1 MPCEACSWTPE
12 RQNRCRYHSHVK
24 LFYGVSDRGVWS
36 LGSQF
41 ILKERSS
48 NPPNFEASNIRF
60 LKEKTSIPVPIIVED
75 WEEDHNRYFMLTKRI
90 HGESLD
96 AAWPTLSTADRE
108 RVAKQTAECLL
119 QLRKLHSPQMQ
130 SVDGQPIYSAF
141 LFPNGYGLPHGPLS
155 SDDELWREM
164 AKSLETVPEKARQ
177 RLRERMPSASPYTY
191 THGDLTSVNIIVKE
205 GNLVGILDWEAS
217 GYFPVWWEF
226 TCAGIGLGEED
237 FEWKSLLRKHMPDY
251 TAAREFWLDFYA
263 LRKYPKLDQRGEQ
276 LMQELLED

>member
-1 MPCEACSWTPE
+1 
-12 RQNRCRYHSHVK
+12 
-24 LFYGVSDRGVWS
+24 
-36 LGSQF
+36 
-41 ILKERSS
+41 
-48 NPPNFEASNIRF
+48 
-60 LKEKTSIPVPIIVED
+60 
-75 WEEDHNRYFMLTKRI
+75 MLTKRI

-108 RVAKQTAECLL
+108 RIAKQTAECLL
-119 QLRKLHSPQMQ
+119 QLRKLHLPQMQ
-130 SVDGQPIYSAF
+130 SLDGQPIYSAF

-191 THGDLTSVNIIVKE
+191 THGDLTIVNIIVKD
-205 GNLVGILDWEAS
+205 GNLAGILDWEAS

-237 FEWKSLLRKHMPDY
+237 FEWKNLLRKHIPDY
-251 TAAREFWLDFYA
+251 TAAREFW
-263 LRKYPKLDQRGEQ
+263 
-276 LMQELLED
+276 